1 MLGPLC
7 RIKDEEASGMKI
19 FGWPPP
25 GGMIRRFSAAVTVS
39 GLVSGF
45 ISGPVSGQR
54 IAGCGCRLGPDG
66 VYAEEDCSGKEQD
79 DPVPNRSIH
88 GVTVAFCRRRYEKY
102 PHFRTLSGC
111 FWRTAGKT
119 PSFCDEESVSCN
131 VGAMSDAAG
140 EPLPLSCDLPAAFL
154 RPFCDLPATFLQPLC
169 GPFYGLPAEVFPA
182 EVFPAVAPP
191 WISSPG
197 CGAWNGRIAP
207 WRKDACNIRCWTC
220 RGR

>member
-111 FWRTAGKT
+111 FWRAAGKT
-119 PSFCDEESVSCN
+119 PSFCDEESVSCD
-131 VGAMSDAAG
+131 VGAISDAAG
-140 EPLPLSCDLPAAFL
+140 DPLPLSCGPSCGPSCNLSAALFTAFL
-154 RPFCDLPATFLQPLC
+154 RRSFLRWSFLRWSFLRWP
-169 GPFYGLPAEVFPA
+169 
-182 EVFPAVAPP
+182 PP
-191 WISSPG
+191 WCPSRISNPG
-197 CGAWNGRIAP
+197 CGAWNDRIAP